1 MKTPEGKGTISLSA
15 IRKGDFLGTVDGLGR
30 HQDLGYV
37 VDVKQVSKKKCV
49 IITED
54 FGVRKENILNVYRK
68 PVKEIV
74 REKSISILEGL
85 LSWLK
90 GLEI

>member
-1 MKTPEGKGTISLSA
+1 MITEVKATITLSA
-15 IRKGDFLGTVDGLGR
+15 IRKGDFLGTVDELGR

-37 VDVKQVSKKKCV
+37 VNIKKVSKKKCV

-54 FGVRKENILNVYRK
+54 FGVRKENLVKVYHK

-74 REKSISILEGL
+74 REKSISILDGL
-85 LSWLK
+85 LKWLEK
-90 GLEI
+90 